1 MNFTD
6 TKKDELFKKYNIT
19 PKNNTKEEEKLICL
33 LLYAYELAY
42 KNSLKGSLTSSSYAA
57 GVVLEDDSA
66 YFGVNFNNTR
76 NEISSMCAER
86 MAILSAFNNKIKE
99 YNPKEKFDYKIKYI
113 LMFHFQKE
121 NVFWTD
127 KITPCADCLS
137 WFNTGK
143 NLSADTKIVSL
154 KKNEEGIYLDIQP
167 LENFL
172 PLRNLSY
179 QVLENINNIEIVRS
193 KNAEKSPV
201 DDRKILELYKKTYEE
216 YKNNNMTKTSGQNIA
231 AGVLSNGEIFT
242 GIKIDY
248 SKRWF
253 TEPLEMASIKAVEK
267 FRDNT
272 KIEAVCYVGE
282 EYTVSE
288 SKEKSK
294 DGLISLQTLG
304 RISTRFAGDDTLVI
318 TSSNNK
324 IEARTIADYMPDKHK
339 FIQDYEIK

>member
-1 MNFTD
+1 MNYID
-6 TKKDELFKKYNIT
+6 ARKDELFKKYNIE
-19 PKNNTKEEEKLICL
+19 PKNSTEEEEKLIYL

-42 KNSLKGSLTSSSYAA
+42 KNSVKGNLTSSSYAS
-57 GVVLEDDSA
+57 GVVLEDGSV

-113 LMFHFQKE
+113 LMTYFKKE
-121 NVFWTD
+121 NIFWTD

-154 KKNEEGIYLDIQP
+154 KKNKEGIYLDIQP

-179 QVLENINNIEIVRS
+179 QVLDNIDNVEIIRS
-193 KNAEKSPV
+193 KNAEKNYIE
-201 DDRKILELYKKTYEE
+201 DKKILELYKKTYEE
-216 YKNNNMTKTSGQNIA
+216 YKNNNMAKTSGQNIA

-253 TEPLEMASIKAVEK
+253 TEPLEIASIKAVEK
-267 FRDNT
+267 YRDNT

-282 EYTVSE
+282 EYTITE
-288 SKEKSK
+288 SGEKTK

-304 RISTRFAGDDTLVI
+304 RINTRFSNNETLVI
-318 TSSNNK
+318 TSSKNR
-324 IEARTIADYMPDKHK
+324 IEIRTIADYMPDKHK